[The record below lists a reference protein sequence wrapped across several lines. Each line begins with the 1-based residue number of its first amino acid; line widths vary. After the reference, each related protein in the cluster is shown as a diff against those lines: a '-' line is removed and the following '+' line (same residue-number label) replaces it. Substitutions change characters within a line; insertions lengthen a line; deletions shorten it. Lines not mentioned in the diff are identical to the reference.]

1 MSPHGRA
8 VPLSYHRGH
17 HAWRTRC
24 QQHLFRQQIAK
35 KLAELPQTPSVPAA
49 RDAGSHLPGRLLS
62 AHRGLPAMGGEGSPF
77 TPLLFLSL
85 PFPALPF
92 PSRPFS
98 APFPAEG
105 RPQPAA
111 GWRQLPASW
120 CHRYLVVTSAA
131 GAGPCCMA
139 LAAALFPGQ
148 PRSPGGCDGNP
159 RRMFAGGRF
168 WCKRRAGEESRE
180 GGEKGGP
187 EP

>member
-1 MSPHGRA
+1 MA
-8 VPLSYHRGH
+8 N
-17 HAWRTRC
+17 
-24 QQHLFRQQIAK
+24 QM
-35 KLAELPQTPSVPAA
+35 PAA
-49 RDAGSHLPGRLLS
+49 P
-62 AHRGLPAMGGEGSPF
+62 LPAANCQKTRGTAPNPECPRCKGRRQPPPWASPQRPPRAPCDGGGGSPF